1 MPRITL
7 SGDFLNRAYRPH
19 LQNAHRYQIYF
30 GGAGSGK
37 SVFLATRCVLDALS
51 GRNTL
56 IVRQV
61 AKTLRQSCWNEVNKA
76 VSRLKLSHL
85 FSISKT
91 EMALTARNNGAQI
104 LFAGLDDVEKIKS
117 LTPARGALTDIW
129 IEEATEIQYRDF
141 KQLDKRLRGIS
152 RHPKRLTLSFNP
164 IAQTHWIYREFFSIW
179 HDGKPYAESPQVSI
193 LKTTYKDNRFLTAK
207 KIDLTKKMA
216 SSLLK
221 DGRSYASGIYSEK
234 TGKTYDAFIV
244 LEDDGS
250 RSSYKLDFTK

>member
-85 FSISKT
+85 FSISAFSTIKP
-91 EMALTARNNGAQI
+91 
-104 LFAGLDDVEKIKS
+104 FA
-117 LTPARGALTDIW
+117 
-129 IEEATEIQYRDF
+129 
-141 KQLDKRLRGIS
+141 
-152 RHPKRLTLSFNP
+152 
-164 IAQTHWIYREFFSIW
+164 
-179 HDGKPYAESPQVSI
+179 
-193 LKTTYKDNRFLTAK
+193 
-207 KIDLTKKMA
+207 
-216 SSLLK
+216 
-221 DGRSYASGIYSEK
+221 
-234 TGKTYDAFIV
+234 
-244 LEDDGS
+244 
-250 RSSYKLDFTK
+250 